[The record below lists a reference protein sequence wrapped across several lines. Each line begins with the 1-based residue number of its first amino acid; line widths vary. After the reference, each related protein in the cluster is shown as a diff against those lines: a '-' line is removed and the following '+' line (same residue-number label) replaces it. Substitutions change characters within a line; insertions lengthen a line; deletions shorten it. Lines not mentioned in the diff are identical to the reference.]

1 MSENGIGEAP
11 GLQEELR
18 QRHEAFE
25 SGLKALRDD
34 KQRIEVEAKR
44 LVEMIAVGNGSP
56 AVMAAITEREARLRE
71 ITNQVIESG
80 PASLQEELDELKTF
94 TVSRL
99 ARLRGLL
106 ADRAAIHEARALLA
120 EQIATFTLERVSE
133 DGKISFKA
141 NGAIDSFGD
150 KAFTCLDGAG
160 GQTCTILPQAMFFVD
175 LAA

>member
-1 MSENGIGEAP
+1 
-11 GLQEELR
+11 
-18 QRHEAFE
+18 
-25 SGLKALRDD
+25 
-34 KQRIEVEAKR
+34 
-44 LVEMIAVGNGSP
+44 
-56 AVMAAITEREARLRE
+56 
-71 ITNQVIESG
+71 VIESG

-106 ADRAAIHEARALLA
+106 ADQAAIHEARALLA
-120 EQIATFTLERVSE
+120 EQSRVHT
-133 DGKISFKA
+133 GASFR
-141 NGAIDSFGD
+141 GRQDQFQSQWSDRLFRD